1 MKKITIAL
9 DVEREV
15 LININAMVD
24 LEERFDVPLG
34 VLFNP
39 ERVGIGL
46 IRGMLTIAL
55 RHGGMKIVGRDVKA
69 QEEQIGDLIQ
79 DHWLSKNKSLDDL
92 MKIMMD
98 AFNEAGLLPKED
110 EEQNQNPT

>member
-9 DVEREV
+9 DMEREV
-15 LININAMVD
+15 MFNINAMVD

-46 IRGMLTIAL
+46 IRGMLMIGL
-55 RHGGMKIVGRDVKA
+55 KHGGMKISGRDRKA

-79 DHWLSKNKSLDDL
+79 DHWLAKGKTLDTL
-92 MKIMMD
+92 MEVMMA
-98 AFNEAGLLPKED
+98 AFGEAGLLPKSE
-110 EEQNQNPT
+110 EEQDVNPA